1 MMIMTTMI
9 MTMMMMNLLMRSM
22 MMIMMMIIKHDILSS
37 AKLWHSHDAC
47 ACVCCDGY
55 VRVWC
60 VLQAA
65 DALTEAKLA
74 KDAMLLYLEVCT
86 AYVSC
91 RLISSH
97 AFDVMITMTI
107 FSL

>member
-1 MMIMTTMI
+1 
-9 MTMMMMNLLMRSM
+9 MMNLLMRSM
-22 MMIMMMIIKHDILSS
+22 MMIMMMILKH
-37 AKLWHSHDAC
+37 HSHDSC
-47 ACVCCDGY
+47 MCCDGY
-55 VRVWC
+55 GVVCVC

-91 RLISSH
+91 
-97 AFDVMITMTI
+97 
-107 FSL
+107 